1 MTYTTQRLIAR
12 WQKGR
17 VHTSAGRRSV
27 ARRIGLAMAA
37 AAAAQAFI
45 AVTSP
50 TPAAAADAVTIAGK
64 RQVYCYWSA
73 AAGAVRK
80 HAKATPGVTLADV
93 TWEVLPADSPDSKKC
108 AQERAKRALERL
120 KKRAGV
126 Q

>member
-1 MTYTTQRLIAR
+1 MSTHYNTALVAR
-12 WQKGR
+12 WKTPAR
-17 VHTSAGRRSV
+17 AAASRRSI

-50 TPAAAADAVTIAGK
+50 TPALAADAVTVAGT

-120 KKRAGV
+120 RKKAGA

>member
-1 MTYTTQRLIAR
+1 MAYSDKALVSRRQDGSAR
-12 WQKGR
+12 AA
-17 VHTSAGRRSV
+17 AGKRKV
-27 ARRIGLAMAA
+27 ARRIGLAMVAA
-37 AAAAQAFI
+37 GAAQALI
-45 AVTSP
+45 ALMD
-50 TPAAAADAVTIAGK
+50 PAPALAADAVTINGK
-64 RQVYCYWSA
+64 QQVYCYWSA

>member
-27 ARRIGLAMAA
+27 ARRITLAIAA
-37 AAAAQAFI
+37 AAAAQLCI

-50 TPAAAADAVTIAGK
+50 TPALAADAVTIAGT

-80 HAKATPGVTLADV
+80 HVKSGGSLSDV
-93 TWEVLPADSPDSKKC
+93 TWEILPSDSPDSKKC